1 MRRPAWWNWELV
13 LTFHVERRMEDRG
26 FTEVDLRA
34 MLEMASGWQPDYVE
48 GRYIILCRLRGRRW
62 HIIIEPDEDR
72 QVLVIIT
79 AYSTGETAWGVRISK

>member
-1 MRRPAWWNWELV
+1 MRRPAWWDWELM

-34 MLEMASGWQPDYVE
+34 MMEAASGWRRDHVE
-48 GRYIILCRLRGRRW
+48 DRFVLLCRLRGRRW
-62 HIIIEPDEDR
+62 QVIIEPDEDR

-79 AYSTGETAWGVRISK
+79 AYCTGETL